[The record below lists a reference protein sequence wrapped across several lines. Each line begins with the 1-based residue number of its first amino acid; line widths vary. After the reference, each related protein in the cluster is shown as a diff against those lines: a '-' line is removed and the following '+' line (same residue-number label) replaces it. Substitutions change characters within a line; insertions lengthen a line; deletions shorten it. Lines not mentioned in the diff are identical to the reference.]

1 MIREVEF
8 RYIIVRGG
16 ADFGQLY
23 ALPDSAPTIR
33 MTASGEIKTSLSG
46 EFWEPAD
53 IDWLSDE
60 IRPEIR
66 INGVWSPLGVFL
78 PTTVSR
84 TRENGVTT
92 VRVEAYDRAWR
103 IKNNMPDDTKYISS
117 GESYLGQITNLL
129 NDCGVR
135 LISATTKDANLPTER
150 SWPLGTSYLT
160 IINELLQAINY
171 NPLWFNSSGL
181 AVLEPAEE
189 VDVGN
194 IAHEMDSSNIKS
206 LLLPS
211 ITTEADIFN
220 TPNRIICTCSTPDR
234 SVLTARAT
242 NTNPDSPLST
252 VRRGR
257 VIAKLVKVKDIFDS
271 ASLQAYA
278 NKLLRETMYTG
289 ETYTVETALFPGW
302 GVYDAVH
309 LRYGEVNSLCRET
322 AWSMTLQVGGTMK
335 HTLEKVVNN
344 VIG

>member
-1 MIREVEF
+1 MIRELEF

-23 ALPDSAPTIR
+23 ALPDSAPSIR
-33 MTASGEIKTSLSG
+33 MSAPGEIKTSLSG
-46 EFWEPAD
+46 EFWEPKE

-60 IRPEIR
+60 IRAEIR
-66 INGVWSPLGVFL
+66 INGKWSPLGVFL

-84 TRENGVTT
+84 KRENGVST

-103 IKNNMPDDTKYISS
+103 VKNNMPDETYYISS
-117 GESYLGQITNLL
+117 GKSYIGEISTLL
-129 NDCGVR
+129 NACGVR
-135 LISATTKDANLPTER
+135 LISATPKNATLPTDR
-150 SWPLGTSYLT
+150 SWPLGTSYLD

-189 VDVGN
+189 INVGN
-194 IAHEMDSSNIKS
+194 IDHEMDSSNVKS

-211 ITTEADIFN
+211 ITEESDIFS

-234 SVLTARAT
+234 SVLTVRAT

-257 VIAKLVKVKDIFDS
+257 VIAKLVKVKDIYNI
-271 ASLQAYA
+271 ASLQDYA

-289 ETYTVETALFPGW
+289 ETYAVETALLPGW

-309 LRYGEVNSLCRET
+309 LRYGEVNCLCRET
-322 AWSMTLQVGGTMK
+322 AWSMTLQVGGGMK
-335 HTLEKVVNN
+335 HTLEKAVSNN
-344 VIG
+344 IG